1 MNSYIIFE
9 PKEFGKYFNQM
20 KFWST
25 YRRTILTVI
34 LLIVSIVGMA
44 EYKQQLEQEALLQ
57 YEVYFWTFAVLF
69 WGTLAGVIFTR
80 IYDRWESY
88 QQLKNEHAKAELAL
102 LKSKVDPHFFFNT
115 LNNLYGLAV
124 EKSEKAPDVILKLSE
139 IMRYV
144 IYDSSDE
151 RVSLNKEVEYLEK
164 YIELFKIRFHKKVD
178 ISFSS
183 EIDNENELIAP
194 LILNVFIENAF
205 KHGAEQLIENAF
217 IHIKL
222 TAKKGVLNFLV
233 KNNFKRK
240 KDNTKSGIGLT
251 NLQKRLKLIYPK
263 KHQLVLQ
270 KDESLFTANL
280 TIDLR

>member
-1 MNSYIIFE
+1 
-9 PKEFGKYFNQM
+9 M

>member
-1 MNSYIIFE
+1 
-9 PKEFGKYFNQM
+9 M
-20 KFWST
+20 KFWPK
-25 YRRTILTVI
+25 YRRTIFTI
-34 LLIVSIVGMA
+34 TLLIASIIGMA
-44 EYKQQLEQEALLQ
+44 EYKQQLEQEKLLQ

-69 WGTLAGVIFTR
+69 WGTLTGVIFTQ

-115 LNNLYGLAV
+115 LNNLYGLTV
-124 EKSEKAPDVILKLSE
+124 GKSEKAPDVILKLSE

-151 RVSLNKEVEYLEK
+151 RVPLNKEVEYLEK

-183 EIDNENELIAP
+183 EIENENELIAP
-194 LILNVFIENAF
+194 LILSIFVENAF

-217 IHIKL
+217 IHIYLKAENG
-222 TAKKGVLNFLV
+222 TLNFLV

-240 KDNTKSGIGLT
+240 KDTTKSGIGLT
-251 NLQKRLKLIYPK
+251 NLKKRLKLIYPK
-263 KHQLVLQ
+263 KHQLALQ
-270 KDESLFTANL
+270 KDERLFTANL
-280 TIDLR
+280 TINLR